1 MSAPDTNLEKQKSRH
16 WPAIAGIVVALGL
29 GVIIGLSFAGGT
41 DVDDAPVTPAE
52 TSAVTPSQGHALAA

>member
-29 GVIIGLSFAGGT
+29 GVLIGLAIARST

-52 TSAVTPSQGHALAA
+52 TSDLLLPQGHALAA